1 MKNISIKTTLYLMV
15 SLSVFFLLVI
25 GAYSIFSIRQVNR
38 SLETVYNDRII
49 PLKSLKTVAD
59 SYSLHIIVP
68 ANKIEQG
75 NLTWEEGLKI
85 VEKAESVIK
94 EEWGAYLSTYLVP
107 EEKRLADQANI
118 LLVETDASVERLQ
131 KILKEKNLEA
141 LDDYIKNDLYTYID
155 PVLDIFNGL
164 VNIQLTVAA
173 DEYNTSKK
181 RYSILL
187 SVIISLSI
195 AALLISSIVSY
206 AVIRYLTA
214 SLIKGVDAANKL
226 ADGDLTISVDTDG
239 KNEVSRL
246 AHSLHHT
253 AGRLNEVVKQS
264 LYISESLAGA
274 SQQLSVSSDEMN
286 QTASMQ
292 TEKIVQVASALE
304 EVSTTI
310 NGIANNASNMNK
322 KANETVAAAKEGNV
336 IIKKSIEE
344 VEGIARTV
352 DSSISLSQSLEKNSF
367 RIEEILSVITDI
379 SEQTNLLALNAAIEA
394 ARAGE
399 AGRGFAVVADEVRK
413 LAEKSAHATSEISG
427 IVTAIRSEVKN
438 VVNAMEKISDKVSS
452 GVKLSEETGKSFN
465 VILVSLNNL
474 TEELIIISSS
484 IEEVSVTAEGISGDV
499 QAVSAA
505 SEEAAAAANEVN
517 TASDNLAELAVSLQ
531 NSMNYFKVK

>member
-1 MKNISIKTTLYLMV
+1 M
-15 SLSVFFLLVI
+15 LVI

-68 ANKIEQG
+68 ANKVEQG

-85 VEKAESVIK
+85 VEKAESIIK
-94 EEWGAYLSTYLVP
+94 VEWGAYLSTYLVP
-107 EEKRLADQANI
+107 EEKRLADQANM
-118 LLVETDASVERLQ
+118 LLVETDASVEKLQ
-131 KILKEKNLEA
+131 KILKEKNSEA
-141 LDDYIKNDLYTYID
+141 LDEYIGNDLYVHID
-155 PVLDIFNGL
+155 PVLDIFNNL
-164 VNIQLTVAA
+164 VNIQLRVAEE
-173 DEYNTSKK
+173 EYNSSKK
-181 RYSILL
+181 RYTMLL

-206 AVIRYLTA
+206 AVIRYLTT

-226 ADGDLTISVDTDG
+226 ADGNLTISVDTDG

>member
-1 MKNISIKTTLYLMV
+1 MKNISIKATLYLMV
-15 SLSVFFLLVI
+15 SLSVFFMLVI
-25 GAYSIFSIRQVNR
+25 GAYSIFSIRKVNR
-38 SLETVYNDRII
+38 SLETVYSDRVI
-49 PLKSLKTVAD
+49 SLKNLKRSAD
-59 SYSLHIIVP
+59 AYSLDIIGS
-68 ANKIEQG
+68 ANKVAQDS
-75 NLTWEEGLKI
+75 LSWDDGLKT
-85 VEKAESVIK
+85 VEKAEGVIK
-94 EEWGAYLSTYLVP
+94 EEWGAYLASYLVP
-107 EEKRLADQANI
+107 EEKRLADQAIAIIVDTDKSVTKLRRI
-118 LLVETDASVERLQ
+118 LS
-131 KILKEKNLEA
+131 EKNSA
-141 LDDYIKNDLYTYID
+141 NLDEYIKNELYTHID
-155 PVLDIFNGL
+155 PVLDIFNSL
-164 VNIQLTVAA
+164 VDIQLSVAE
-173 DEYNTSKK
+173 DEYNSSKK
-181 RYSILL
+181 RYVILL
-187 SVIISLSI
+187 SVIISIS
-195 AALLISSIVSY
+195 AAAFIISSIVSY
-206 AVIRYLTA
+206 TVIRYLTS
-214 SLIKGVDAANKL
+214 SLLKGVDAANKL
-226 ADGDLTISVDTDG
+226 AEGDLSILVDTDG

-253 AGRLNEVVKQS
+253 AGKLNEVVKQS
-264 LYISESLAGA
+264 LAISESLAGA

-292 TEKIVQVASALE
+292 TEKIIQVASALE

-310 NGIANNASNMNK
+310 NGVANNASNMNK

>member
-15 SLSVFFLLVI
+15 SLSVFFMLVI
-25 GAYSIFSIRQVNR
+25 GAYSIFSIRQVNK
-38 SLETVYNDRII
+38 SLETVYNDRVI

-59 SYSLHIIVP
+59 SYSLSIIVSV
-68 ANKIEQG
+68 NKVEQG

-85 VEKAESVIK
+85 VEKAESIIK
-94 EEWGAYLSTYLVP
+94 EEWGAFLSTYLVP

-118 LLVETDASVERLQ
+118 LLVETDASIERLQ

-141 LDDYIKNDLYTYID
+141 LDDYIKNDLYTSID

-226 ADGDLTISVDTDG
+226 ADGNLTISVDTDG

-322 KANETVAAAKEGNV
+322 KANETVVAAKEGNV

-394 ARAGE
+394 A
-399 AGRGFAVVADEVRK
+399 RGFAVVADEVRK

-505 SEEAAAAANEVN
+505 SEEASAAANEVN